1 MLSSVIRILICSIVG
16 IGLWR
21 LYKRSK
27 TKNPK
32 SLRRKYIGIEVS
44 LILVINI
51 WWFENLFVTFPSPQ
65 AVFQYTQIGDIEYI
79 IEGEASTLIISQ
91 NLRKEKNTTIVEKNN
106 AGWKISPPFSM
117 RSVDTKHAEQIAVFV
132 ERYKNTQDYYLSIM
146 YTGKEAIEIQD
157 NRNSS
162 FIDSFNKTRNN
173 HIYYAYI
180 KNYDSEYEIQINGTI
195 VN

>member
-1 MLSSVIRILICSIVG
+1 
-16 IGLWR
+16 
-21 LYKRSK
+21 
-27 TKNPK
+27 
-32 SLRRKYIGIEVS
+32 
-44 LILVINI
+44 
-51 WWFENLFVTFPSPQ
+51 
-65 AVFQYTQIGDIEYI
+65 
-79 IEGEASTLIISQ
+79 
-91 NLRKEKNTTIVEKNN
+91 
-106 AGWKISPPFSM
+106 
-117 RSVDTKHAEQIAVFV
+117 
-132 ERYKNTQDYYLSIM
+132 M